1 MPACSLSS
9 ILVLPMTIIPLWP
22 IERWT
27 KGGRPAHLI
36 TFACALV
43 FLESV
48 VVKRR
53 ERHMTFARN
62 LAARGLM
69 RRMAIVSSSH
79 IFGTSNAGAELDPRA
94 EEIKHQS
101 IQIWRLPQ
109 LLNSRT
115 ETGPQR
121 HLRR

>member
-27 KGGRPAHLI
+27 KGGRAAHLI

-53 ERHMTFARN
+53 DRHMTFARN

-69 RRMAIVSSSH
+69 RGMAIISSSH
-79 IFGTSNAGAELDPRA
+79 ILWNEAYRDM
-94 EEIKHQS
+94 
-101 IQIWRLPQ
+101 
-109 LLNSRT
+109 LNVT
-115 ETGPQR
+115 ADGPSR
-121 HLRR
+121 HLRM